1 MAAVQTA
8 QAYLPRLVQRAA
20 VAEAFRSVFN
30 SPTRP
35 AAERRLKVIVATYA
49 PTAPKLAAWMEENL
63 PHGLT
68 VFALPTAH
76 QKRLRTTNALER
88 VNRELK
94 RRTRVAG
101 LFPNENSLLRVET
114 SDEWETGKIYLN
126 MECLTQPSV

>member
-1 MAAVQTA
+1 MGKPTVATVPPRFTVRLAAMAAVQTA

-88 VNRELK
+88 V
-94 RRTRVAG
+94 
-101 LFPNENSLLRVET
+101 
-114 SDEWETGKIYLN
+114 
-126 MECLTQPSV
+126 